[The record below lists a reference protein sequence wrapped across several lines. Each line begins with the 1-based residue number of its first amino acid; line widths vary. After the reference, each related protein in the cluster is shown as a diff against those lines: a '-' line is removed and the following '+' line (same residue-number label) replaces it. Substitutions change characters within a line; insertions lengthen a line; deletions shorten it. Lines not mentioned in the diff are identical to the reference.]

1 MVLSEITQQP
11 DLLRRVC
18 RGYAEHGVVKLRQC
32 ANGGDHAMSVAVQ
45 YAFAESEVILIRRK
59 KGTDQDSAEIL

>member
-1 MVLSEITQQP
+1 MILSEVTQQP

-18 RGYAEHGVVKLRQC
+18 RGYAEHDVVKLRQC

-45 YAFAESEVILIRRK
+45 DAFTESEVIIPRGE
-59 KGTDQDSAEIL
+59 KGTDQDSVEIS